1 MNSRTA
7 LHRTRTAL
15 SLRSR
20 DPSCDTMTVLRSGS
34 VRLWVAL
41 SMVAE
46 LEECFSRRDSNRGR
60 AESPER
66 EEEGEL
72 SARRLVS
79 EKS

>member
-1 MNSRTA
+1 
-7 LHRTRTAL
+7 
-15 SLRSR
+15 
-20 DPSCDTMTVLRSGS
+20 
-34 VRLWVAL
+34 
-41 SMVAE
+41 MVAE

-66 EEEGEL
+66 EEEEGEL